1 MEFSPA
7 AIIYVLKIPKMSVDT
22 NANIWLALSFKYM
35 PEIDDI
41 ESQIDDI
48 ESETDDLASLIS
60 LILDMFQ
67 QAL

>member
-1 MEFSPA
+1 M
-7 AIIYVLKIPKMSVDT
+7 T
-22 NANIWLALSFKYM
+22 
-35 PEIDDI
+35 EIDDI

-48 ESETDDLASLIS
+48 ESETDDLASLMS